1 MVVCGRVPDVP
12 AEGALHAARRAT
24 VAVVTGE
31 LAVVEAWLDA
41 VERADAAAAMALCAP
56 DLEVVG
62 PRGSVRGREVL
73 GPWMARAGFTARPL
87 RWFCGAGGAVV
98 VEQDATWADPET
110 GVERGRA
117 VVAAR
122 FLVADGVIA
131 RFQRHDDGLPVALT
145 AAGLRESDEVTAPT
159 G

>member
-1 MVVCGRVPDVP
+1 M
-12 AEGALHAARRAT
+12 
-24 VAVVTGE
+24 TGQ
-31 LAVVEAWLDA
+31 LAVVEAWLHA
-41 VERADAAAAMALCAP
+41 VDRADAVAAMALCAP

-98 VEQDATWADPET
+98 VEQDATWADPAT
-110 GVERGRA
+110 GDERGRA
-117 VVAAR
+117 AVASG
-122 FLVADGVIA
+122 FLVADGVIT
-131 RFQRHDDGLPVALT
+131 RFRRHDDGLPAALA
-145 AAGLRESDEVTAPT
+145 AAGLRGADEVAAR

>member
-1 MVVCGRVPDVP
+1 M
-12 AEGALHAARRAT
+12 
-24 VAVVTGE
+24 TGQ

-41 VERADAAAAMALCAP
+41 VDRADAGAAMALCAP

-73 GPWMARAGFTARPL
+73 APWMARAGFSARPL

-98 VEQDATWADPET
+98 VEQDATWSDPAT
-110 GVERGRA
+110 GDVRGRA
-117 VVAAR
+117 VVASR
-122 FLVADGVIA
+122 FSVADGVVTGY
-131 RFQRHDDGLPVALT
+131 QRHDDGLPAALA
-145 AAGLRESDEVTAPT
+145 AAGLGSADEVTART